1 MTKHHPTSRRV
12 HRQHHDEDAFVA
24 AALEGSVWAKT
35 HSRIM
40 LGIGV
45 ALIVAVAAFLYIRN
59 FQAAKVQNASVE
71 LTTVRQTV
79 LQGNRQLAER
89 DLQTFVRKFGST
101 PAGEEARLMLAQ
113 VYLEE
118 KKPAQAIEA
127 VRELAGNPAKAGG
140 ASAALMLGAAYEA
153 NKQTDKAEQTY
164 LNVAD
169 KARFGFEKREAL
181 ERAASLRLA
190 KNNTAGAAELYD
202 RAMKT
207 LPEDSPERVVYQMR
221 MAEVQAAGATTAAA
235 ASTTGS

>member
-1 MTKHHPTSRRV
+1 MTKRHPTSRRV
-12 HRQHHDEDAFVA
+12 HREHHDEDAFVA
-24 AALEGSVWAKT
+24 AALEGSVWARN

-45 ALIVAVAAFLYIRN
+45 ALILVVAGFLYVRN
-59 FQAAKVQNASVE
+59 FQAAKEQNAAIE

-89 DLQTFVRKFGST
+89 DLQTFVRRFGGT
-101 PAGEEARLMLAQ
+101 PAADEARLMLAQ
-113 VYLEE
+113 VLLEE
-118 KKPAQAIEA
+118 NKPGQAITA
-127 VRELAGNPAKAGG
+127 VKDLSNNPAKAGG
-140 ASAALMLGAAYEA
+140 ATAALMLGAAYEA
-153 NKQTDKAEQTY
+153 NKQADKAEATY

-181 ERAASLRLA
+181 ERAAALRIA
-190 KNNTAGAAELYD
+190 KNNTAGAAQLYE

-221 MAEVQAAGATTAAA
+221 MAEVQAAGATTAAPA
-235 ASTTGS
+235 TTTGG